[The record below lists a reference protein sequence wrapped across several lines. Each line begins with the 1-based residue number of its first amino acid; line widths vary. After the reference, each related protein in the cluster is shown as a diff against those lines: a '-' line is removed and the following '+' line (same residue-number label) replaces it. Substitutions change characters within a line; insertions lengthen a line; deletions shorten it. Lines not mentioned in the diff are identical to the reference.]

1 MRPAMYKLVILIEP
15 PDEPETLDAE
25 WPAFLK
31 QCEQMPGLRRETTSR
46 VDHLLHGRHH
56 LGIIHELFFDSMDAL
71 KQAMNSEAGQ
81 ETGRVLQRITGGKF
95 SLLMADHLEDQIG
108 NIRFTPHFDD

>member
-1 MRPAMYKLVILIEP
+1 MYKLVILIEP
-15 PDEPETLDAE
+15 PDDADKLDAE

-46 VDHLLHGRHH
+46 VDRLLHGRYH

-71 KQAMNSEAGQ
+71 KQAMNSDVGQ
-81 ETGRVLQRITGGKF
+81 ETGRVLQRITDGKF
-95 SLLMADHLEDQIG
+95 SLLMADHLEDQLS
-108 NIRFTPHFDD
+108 NIRVAPHFDD